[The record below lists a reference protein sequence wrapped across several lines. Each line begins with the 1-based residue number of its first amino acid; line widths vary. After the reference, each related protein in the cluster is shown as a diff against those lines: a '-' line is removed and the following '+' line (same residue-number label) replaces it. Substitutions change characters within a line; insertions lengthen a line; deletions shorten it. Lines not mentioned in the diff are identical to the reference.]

1 MSGSIASLI
10 SDFSSPAATDGMGIG
25 ILRRVRQAPES
36 ETAPVQPVVDR
47 QAELLKSLE
56 LRVRAEEQE
65 AARTQLE
72 QVLKSEQER
81 HREEL
86 ATQREIWIEQEAR
99 QLSMQIVTA
108 IGNLEGALAEKAARI
123 LSSVIPEAL
132 RHSAISEFTEALR
145 TILSGESGPLVRVT
159 GPADI
164 LTAIEACIVPRD
176 GVVEFIPTDAVEV
189 ILVAGDTI
197 VQTQFSGWSDRLQ
210 SALKAM
216 SPC

>member
-10 SDFSSPAATDGMGIG
+10 SDFSGPAAPDGMGIG
-25 ILRRVRQAPES
+25 ILRRVRQVPEP
-36 ETAPVQPVVDR
+36 EPDPVQPAVDR
-47 QAELLKSLE
+47 QAELIRSLE
-56 LRVRAEEQE
+56 LRVRAEERE

-72 QVLKSEQER
+72 QALKTEQER

-86 ATQREIWIEQEAR
+86 AAQREIWIEQEAQ

-108 IGNLEGALAEKAARI
+108 IGNLEAALSEKAARI
-123 LSSVIPEAL
+123 LSAVIPEAL
-132 RHSAISEFTEALR
+132 RHNAISEFREALG
-145 TILSGESGPLVRVT
+145 TILSGEPGPLVRVT
-159 GPADI
+159 GPEDI
-164 LTAIEACIVPRD
+164 LTALKACIAPRD

-189 ILVAGDTI
+189 MLVAGDTI

-210 SALKAM
+210 SALKAK